1 MVFFLDIWSFI
12 MVYFS
17 ILYLRVFEKFVWNIT
32 GIYCLFIFVG
42 YY

>member
-1 MVFFLDIWSFI
+1 MGFFLVIWSFI

-17 ILYLRVFEKFVWNIT
+17 ILYLGVFEKFVQNVT
-32 GIYCLFIFVG
+32 VIYCLFIFLG